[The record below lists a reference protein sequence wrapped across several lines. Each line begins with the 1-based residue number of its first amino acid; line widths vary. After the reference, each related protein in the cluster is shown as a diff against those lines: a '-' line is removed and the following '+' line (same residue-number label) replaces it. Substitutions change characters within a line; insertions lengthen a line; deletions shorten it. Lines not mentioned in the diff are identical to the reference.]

1 MDLRGSTGF
10 HEDKSIKLGKKC
22 RINEY
27 YCFKAQRQ
35 LLISPPRLA
44 SFKNDELEGTPTC
57 SRRAEQCYPRCLL
70 LSYPCDDQDLVD
82 GEAWGAG
89 GPKVCLS
96 SQDLLLLVLDL
107 SGIEKRKVVR
117 KEHLRGSCLQRHP
130 LQLELRE
137 RYWWHLSKRDL
148 FSWQFVQA

>member
-1 MDLRGSTGF
+1 MLSSCRTMLSEMFAALVPLRRPGLGGGGS
-10 HEDKSIKLGKKC
+10 LG
-22 RINEY
+22 
-27 YCFKAQRQ
+27 
-35 LLISPPRLA
+35 
-44 SFKNDELEGTPTC
+44 G
-57 SRRAEQCYPRCLL
+57 
-70 LSYPCDDQDLVD
+70 
-82 GEAWGAG
+82 W

-107 SGIEKRKVVR
+107 SGIEERKVVR

-148 FSWQFVQA
+148 LSWQFVQA